1 MSEKI
6 ATRAAYGEALV
17 ALAEEYPELVVLDA
31 DLSGSTMTK
40 GFAKAHP
47 DRFFNIGI
55 AEANMTGI
63 AAGLAAC
70 GKKPFTNTFAMF
82 AAGRAFEQV
91 RNSIAYP
98 RLNVK
103 VVGSHGGLSVGEDGA
118 THQCI
123 EDYAIMR
130 AIPNMMVLSPCDG
143 PEMRLAV
150 KALLDYDGPAY
161 LRLGRLAVESVTDS
175 IPGYSFRLG
184 KGAVLRDGADAT
196 VIATGMMGQMA
207 LQAARTLA
215 EEGVSVRVVDM
226 HTIKPLD
233 YELVL
238 KAALETRCIVTAEE
252 HTVIGGLGSA
262 VAEFLAEHCPVPVL
276 RHGVHDEFGRS
287 GKAQAVLEAYGL
299 TPAGIADQVRQALK
313 RKP

>member
-1 MSEKI
+1 MAEKI

-47 DRFFNIGI
+47 DRFYNMGI
-55 AEANMTGI
+55 AEANMTGV

-82 AAGRAFEQV
+82 AAGRAWEQV

-130 AIPNMMVLSPCDG
+130 AIPNMMVVSPCDG
-143 PEMRLAV
+143 PEMR
-150 KALLDYDGPAY
+150 
-161 LRLGRLAVESVTDS
+161 
-175 IPGYSFRLG
+175 
-184 KGAVLRDGADAT
+184 
-196 VIATGMMGQMA
+196 
-207 LQAARTLA
+207 
-215 EEGVSVRVVDM
+215 
-226 HTIKPLD
+226 
-233 YELVL
+233 
-238 KAALETRCIVTAEE
+238 
-252 HTVIGGLGSA
+252 
-262 VAEFLAEHCPVPVL
+262 
-276 RHGVHDEFGRS
+276 
-287 GKAQAVLEAYGL
+287 QAVDVYKRQGMCWWASISAAATTRTVGSPRA
-299 TPAGIADQVRQALK
+299 TCSPWASSPACSLPRAFCCWDGRC
-313 RKP
+313 